1 MEELYNIVG
10 RLYVDILHA
19 QKYVESIQNQLKD
32 KDTEIIL
39 LKSKLVGLPKDKD
52 KNAESV

>member
-1 MEELYNIVG
+1 MEELFNVVG

-19 QKYVESIQNQLKD
+19 QKYVESMQNQLKD

-52 KNAESV
+52 KNAEPV